1 MAIIRYDYKGK
12 RFEIACYKNK
22 VAIIPR
28 SHLQIVNWRN
38 GIEKDIDEVL
48 QIPSIFLNASK
59 VSFDGGVDC

>member
-22 VAIIPR
+22 VAVFP
-28 SHLQIVNWRN
+28 SFHLQIVNWRN

-59 VSFDGGVDC
+59 VSFDEDFDC

>member
-22 VAIIPR
+22 VEISPS

-59 VSFDGGVDC
+59 VSIDEESDC

>member
-22 VAIIPR
+22 VGVSPS

-38 GIEKDIDEVL
+38 GIEKDINEVL

-59 VSFDGGVDC
+59 VRVEGKTDC